1 MRKETGEQIKA
12 RAKKILAILAKAYPD
27 AHCHLKY
34 SNPLEMA
41 VATILAA
48 QCTDAKVNEV
58 TASLF
63 KKHRT
68 VQDYADVLQDA
79 LEKEIRPTGFFRN
92 KAKSVRNFCAA
103 IIEKHGG
110 KVPDAME
117 ELTALPGIGRKS
129 ANLILS
135 CSFNKPGVIV
145 DTHVRRV
152 APRLGLTQQD
162 DPDKIEADLNKL
174 IPEKERAAF
183 SFRLADHGR
192 AICHPRKPEHSAC
205 PLNKLCP
212 SADIDF

>member
-1 MRKETGEQIKA
+1 MRA
-12 RAKKILAILAKAYPD
+12 NRVAAILATAYPD

-34 SNPLEMA
+34 SNPLEMS

-63 KKHRT
+63 RKYRT
-68 VQDYADVLQDA
+68 AKDYAEAKQEA

-110 KVPDAME
+110 EVPGTIE
-117 ELTALPGIGRKS
+117 ELTGLPGIGRKS
-129 ANLILS
+129 ANLIMS
-135 CSFNKPGVIV
+135 CSFGKPGIIV

-152 APRLGLTQQD
+152 APRLGLTNES
-162 DPDKIEADLNKL
+162 DPDKIEVDLNKL
-174 IPEKERAAF
+174 VPEKERADF

-192 AICHPRKPEHSAC
+192 AICHPRKPECGGC
-205 PLNKLCP
+205 PLNKVCP
-212 SADIDF
+212 SAFTFD